1 MITNIFDKLSR
12 LLELFG
18 TCLPLNEWVHAGT
31 STVIILPLVKII
43 FTVVIMDVKTLQVYM
58 RIAVIK
64 NLMILKI

>member
-1 MITNIFDKLSR
+1 MITNKFDKLSR

-18 TCLPLNEWVHAGT
+18 TCLPLKEWVHAGI

>member
-1 MITNIFDKLSR
+1 MITNKFDKLSR

-18 TCLPLNEWVHAGT
+18 TCLPLNERVHAGK
-31 STVIILPLVKII
+31 STVIVLPLVKINI
-43 FTVVIMDVKTLQVYM
+43 FTVMKDLKTLKVYL